1 MSGYKENQMS
11 ETMKHTEKMQN
22 IKMWMRTGAITYDK
36 AKEMSAPHL
45 EAMNQKAQEIAKK
58 YGIKPRVITFAAF
71 MR

>member
-11 ETMKHTEKMQN
+11 ETMKHTEEMNN
-22 IKMWMRTGAITYDK
+22 IKMWMKTGAITYDK
-36 AKEMSAPHL
+36 AKEMAAPHL

-58 YGIKPRVITFAAF
+58 YRIKPRIITFAAF

>member
-1 MSGYKENQMS
+1 MSGYKENQMT
-11 ETMKHTEKMQN
+11 ETMKHTEEMQN
-22 IKMWMRTGAITYDK
+22 IKMWLITGAITYDK
-36 AKEMSAPHL
+36 AKEMAAPHL